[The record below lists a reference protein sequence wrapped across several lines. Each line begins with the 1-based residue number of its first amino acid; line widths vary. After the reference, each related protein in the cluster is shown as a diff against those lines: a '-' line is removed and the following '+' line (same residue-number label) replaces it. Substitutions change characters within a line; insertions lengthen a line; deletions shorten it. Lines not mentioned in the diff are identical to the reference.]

1 MPAVRTHTYRSPSP
15 TFKLSARCQG
25 SPHLAACMVI
35 FFFSR
40 TLIEITIP
48 GFWIKRDQKSVFSLT
63 LCLSHIIIPHDVR
76 CQPTLGQ
83 GYFIFFFTESH
94 PHCALACSRI
104 QMWVRDARVV
114 VKWKKSSIVWNNEVR
129 VYLKINWTS
138 SSEEVWQ
145 RWHVVVG
152 RARWEMYRDSKE
164 NNFIF
169 LIKSLVQQFI
179 EEFWVVF
186 LFPRLKDHSGLLCL
200 FYFNCIF
207 NHWNR
212 CVGIFHYNKV
222 QRGKNKQPDTF
233 SNEPTV
239 YWKVKLKVGAPK
251 CGWQTFMAQENYS
264 ACPNSIR
271 RTYYKHVLSSGGN
284 GVSWASG

>member
-1 MPAVRTHTYRSPSP
+1 MPR
-15 TFKLSARCQG
+15 
-25 SPHLAACMVI
+25 
-35 FFFSR
+35 
-40 TLIEITIP
+40 
-48 GFWIKRDQKSVFSLT
+48 
-63 LCLSHIIIPHDVR
+63 
-76 CQPTLGQ
+76 QPTLGCLHGNFFFLSHSNWNHNSRVLDQ
-83 GYFIFFFTESH
+83 TRSEVCLLPHTVSLTHYYSARCSMPAHTRSGLFFFFFTESH

-152 RARWEMYRDSKE
+152 RARWEMYRDGKE

-186 LFPRLKDHSGLLCL
+186 LFQRLKDHSGLLCL

-264 ACPNSIR
+264 ACPISIK
-271 RTYYKHVLSSGGN
+271 RTYCKHVLNSGGN